1 MNVFLSVR
9 EALTSLTSNKL
20 RSSLTILGI
29 VIGVGAVI
37 AMLAIGRGATSSVT
51 SSINGIGTNLIFVS
65 SGAAPSKTASAMRN
79 IQPLT
84 LADANALSAAA
95 GSLVSGVAPILTSS
109 IDVSYSSS
117 STSTTVIGV
126 TAAYQTV
133 RNATLSEGSFIT
145 DAQNTGRLSVA
156 IIGPDTAS
164 TLFGRTNNLVGE
176 VVRIQG
182 QAFRI
187 IGVLESKG
195 GSSSSSSD
203 DQILIPLSTAQ
214 VRLMR
219 RFSKNAVDSIQIQ
232 AATSDDVDSVVS
244 LVTNVLASRHGTQNG
259 TNDFTVRTQAE
270 ILSTAQSITGILTIF
285 LGGIA
290 GISLLVGGIGIMNIM
305 LVSVTERT
313 KEIGLRK
320 ALGARKRDILMQF
333 LTESILLGLVG
344 GLVGVLLAWGL
355 TEVVKLIAAAGSTT
369 LNPEIGIDSVLL
381 ATLFSM
387 AVGLIFGLY
396 PANRAASLQPVEAL
410 RFE

>member
-1 MNVFLSVR
+1 MNIALSIR
-9 EALTSLTSNKL
+9 EALASLISNKL

-51 SSINGIGTNLIFVS
+51 SSIEGIGTNLIFVS
-65 SGAAPSKTASAMRN
+65 SGAAPSKTASQLRN
-79 IQPLT
+79 MQPLT
-84 LADANALSAAA
+84 LADATALATAA
-95 GSLVSGVAPILTSS
+95 GELVNGVAPIMSTPS
-109 IDVSYSSS
+109 DVSYSSS
-117 STSTTVIGV
+117 TTSTTVYGV
-126 TAAYQTV
+126 TPAYQKV
-133 RNATLSEGSFIT
+133 RNAELTEGSFIT

-156 IIGPDTAS
+156 VIGPDTAL
-164 TLFGRTNNLVGE
+164 TLFGRTTDIVGE
-176 VVRIQG
+176 IIRIQG
-182 QAFRI
+182 QAFHI

-203 DQILIPLSTAQ
+203 DLVLIPLATAQ
-214 VRLMR
+214 ARLMH
-219 RFSKNAVDSIQIQ
+219 RFTKNSVDSIQIQ
-232 AATSDDVDSVVS
+232 AATASDVETVVS
-244 LVTNVLASRHGTQNG
+244 LVTTTLAQRHGTTNG

-320 ALGARKRDILMQF
+320 ALGARKRDVLLQF

-344 GLVGVLLAWGL
+344 GVVGVMLAWGL
-355 TEVVKLIAAAGSTT
+355 TSLVQMIAAASSTT
-369 LNPEIGIDSVLL
+369 INPEIGLDAILL